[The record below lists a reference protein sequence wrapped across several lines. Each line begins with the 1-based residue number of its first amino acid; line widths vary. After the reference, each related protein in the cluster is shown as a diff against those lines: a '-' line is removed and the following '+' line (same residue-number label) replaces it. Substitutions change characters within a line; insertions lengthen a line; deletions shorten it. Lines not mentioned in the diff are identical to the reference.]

1 MAVPGVTAKVF
12 FGDSGRQ
19 DPVGRIGGGLSKLK
33 NATRS
38 GAEWDATVVMQP
50 RTLKF
55 KVVLYLTIALSAAM
69 LLFTGLVAW
78 FLYTEILGK
87 VSDQLIQVSE
97 VISKSARFAMLQNQ
111 PAYVDRII
119 HDVANLAKID
129 RVRILSKDGRITHST
144 FAPEIGQTV
153 DRKAEACSHCH
164 QSERPLEQVP
174 KNERTWTFK
183 GPNGESLLGSMEVI
197 RNEPSCYN
205 AACHQH
211 AKETS
216 VLGVLDIVY
225 SLDEIDR
232 KLRTSTLG
240 IAGFSLGFIAFAA
253 LLVGFFVHR
262 LVYLPLRDLESGAQR
277 LSTGNLD
284 QAIPVR
290 SGDEFGKL
298 ASSFNVMTDALRNS
312 RAELRVWGHTLEQK
326 VEKRTQELRRAQAE
340 TMRGEKL
347 ASVGLLASGVAH
359 ELNNPLTGIL
369 TFSHLVRQKMPDKSQ
384 DAEDMDLVIRETKR
398 CAAIIKGLL
407 DFARE
412 KHPEKKYN
420 DINQVIDD
428 TVRIVER
435 PANLRNIE
443 ITVDLDRTL
452 PPIWIDADQ
461 IKQVIMNML
470 VNAQHA
476 VEGKGSITVSTRRST
491 DPRAPAD
498 EPKPMVEIS
507 IVDTGCGIPEANLQR
522 IFDPFF
528 TSKDVGKGTGLGLS
542 VSHGIVEAHGGLI
555 KVESKGGEGSTFRV
569 YLPLT
574 APSAGPN
581 GKASGGVQ

>member
-1 MAVPGVTAKVF
+1 
-12 FGDSGRQ
+12 
-19 DPVGRIGGGLSKLK
+19 
-33 NATRS
+33 
-38 GAEWDATVVMQP
+38 MQP
-50 RTLKF
+50 KTLKF
-55 KVVLYLTIALSAAM
+55 KVVLYLTVALSAAM
-69 LLFTGLVAW
+69 LFFTGMVAW
-78 FLYTEILGK
+78 YLYSEILGK

-97 VISKSARFAMLQNQ
+97 VISRSTRFAMLQNQ

-119 HDVANLAKID
+119 NDVANHEGKIA
-129 RVRILSKDGRITHST
+129 RVRIISNDGKVVFTTH
-144 FAPEIGQTV
+144 APELGQTI
-153 DRKAEACSHCH
+153 DPKA
-164 QSERPLEQVP
+164 RPCLQCDPTTPVTEQLARG
-174 KNERTWTFK
+174 ERTWTFK
-183 GPNGESLLGSMEVI
+183 NPDGQSFLGSMEVI

-205 AACHQH
+205 AACHHHSQ
-211 AKETS
+211 ETP
-216 VLGVLDIVY
+216 VLGVLAIDY
-225 SLDEIDR
+225 SLDDINS
-232 KLRTSTLG
+232 KLRTSMLG
-240 IAGFSLGFIAFAA
+240 IAGFSVGFIGLAA

-262 LVYLPLRDLESGAQR
+262 LVYVPLRDLETGAQR
-277 LSTGNLD
+277 LSAGDLD

-298 ASSFNVMTDALRNS
+298 ASSFNTMTDALRMS
-312 RAELRVWGHTLEQK
+312 RAELQDWGHTLEQK
-326 VEKRTQELRRAQAE
+326 VQSRTQELRRAQAE

-369 TFSHLVRQKMPDKSQ
+369 TFSHLLRQKMPDKSV

-398 CAAIIKGLL
+398 CAAIIKRLL

-412 KHPEKKYN
+412 KHPEKKFT
-420 DINQVIDD
+420 DLNQVIDD

-435 PANLRNIE
+435 PAHLRDID

-461 IKQVIMNML
+461 IKQVVMNML

-476 VEGKGSITVSTRRST
+476 VEEKGTITISTRRAQ
-491 DPRAPAD
+491 DPRAGAS
-498 EPKPMVEIS
+498 EEKPMVAIS
-507 IVDTGCGIPEANLQR
+507 IVDTGCGIPEKNLKR

-555 KVESKGGEGSTFRV
+555 DVQSKVGEGSTFRV
-569 YLPLT
+569 FLPLT
-574 APSAGPN
+574 VPAAAPEKVSE
-581 GKASGGVQ
+581 GVQ

>member
-1 MAVPGVTAKVF
+1 M
-12 FGDSGRQ
+12 Q
-19 DPVGRIGGGLSKLK
+19 L
-33 NATRS
+33 
-38 GAEWDATVVMQP
+38 QP

-55 KVVLYLTIALSAAM
+55 KVVLYLTVGLSGAM
-69 LLFTGLVAW
+69 LLFTGVVAW
-78 FLYTEILGK
+78 FLYHEILGK
-87 VSDQLIQVSE
+87 VSDQVMQVSE
-97 VISKSARFAMLQNQ
+97 VISKSTRFAMLQNQ

-119 HDVANLAKID
+119 RDVANQEKIH
-129 RVRILSKDGRITHST
+129 RVRILSKEGRITHST
-144 FAPEIGQTV
+144 YAPEIGQTV

-197 RNEPSCYN
+197 HNEPSCYN

-211 AKETS
+211 SKETS

-225 SLDEIDR
+225 SLDEMEQS
-232 KLRTSTLG
+232 LRASTLG
-240 IAGFSLGFIAFAA
+240 IAGFSLSFIAIAA

-262 LVYLPLRDLESGAQR
+262 LVYVPLRDLESGAQR
-277 LSTGNLD
+277 LSAGNLD
-284 QAIPVR
+284 QTIPVR
-290 SGDEFGKL
+290 SADEFGKL
-298 ASSFNVMTDALRNS
+298 ASLFNGMTDALRNS
-312 RAELRVWGHTLEQK
+312 REQLRDWAHTLEQK
-326 VEKRTQELRRAQAE
+326 VESRTQELRRAQAE

-369 TFSHLVRQKMPDKSQ
+369 TFSHLLRQKMPDKSA

-398 CAAIIKGLL
+398 CAAIIKRLL

-412 KHPEKKYN
+412 KLPEKKFT
-420 DINQVIDD
+420 DLNQVIDD
-428 TVRIVER
+428 TVRIVEK
-435 PANLRNIE
+435 PAHLRDIE
-443 ITVDLDRTL
+443 IALDLDRTL

-476 VEGKGSITVSTRRST
+476 VEEKGSITVSTRRST
-491 DPRAPAD
+491 DPRAPAT
-498 EPKPMVEIS
+498 EPKPMVAIS
-507 IVDTGCGIPEANLQR
+507 VIDTGCGIPEANLRR

-555 KVESKGGEGSTFRV
+555 DVQSKVGEGSTFRV
-569 YLPLT
+569 FLPLT
-574 APSAGPN
+574 PPSVGPES
-581 GKASGGVQ
+581 KVSGSIQ

>member
-1 MAVPGVTAKVF
+1 M
-12 FGDSGRQ
+12 Q
-19 DPVGRIGGGLSKLK
+19 L
-33 NATRS
+33 
-38 GAEWDATVVMQP
+38 QP

-55 KVVLYLTIALSAAM
+55 KVVLYLTVALSAAM
-69 LLFTGLVAW
+69 LLFTGGVAW
-78 FLYTEILGK
+78 FLYQEILGK
-87 VSDQLIQVSE
+87 VSDQVIQVSE
-97 VISKSARFAMLQNQ
+97 IISKSTRFAMLQNQ

-119 HDVANLAKID
+119 HDVASQQKID
-129 RVRILSKDGRITHST
+129 RVRILSKEGRITHST
-144 FAPEIGQTV
+144 YAPEIGRTV

-183 GPNGESLLGSMEVI
+183 GPNGESLLGSKEVI

-211 AKETS
+211 SKETS
-216 VLGVLDIVY
+216 VLGVVDIVY
-225 SLDEIDR
+225 SLDEIEK
-232 KLRTSTLG
+232 KLSASTLG
-240 IAGFSLGFIAFAA
+240 IAGLSVGFIVFAA

-262 LVYLPLRDLESGAQR
+262 LVYVPLRDLEVGAQR

-290 SGDEFGKL
+290 SSDEFGNL
-298 ASSFNVMTDALRNS
+298 ASLFNGMTDALRNS
-312 RAELRVWGHTLEQK
+312 RAQLQDWGHTLEQK
-326 VEKRTQELRRAQAE
+326 VEERTQELRRAQAE

-369 TFSHLVRQKMPDKSQ
+369 TFSHLMRQKFPDKSA

-398 CAAIIKGLL
+398 CAVIIKRLL

-412 KHPEKKYN
+412 KHPEKKFT
-420 DINQVIDD
+420 DLNQVIDD
-428 TVRIVER
+428 TVRIVEK
-435 PANLRNIE
+435 PAHLRDIE
-443 ITVDLDRTL
+443 ITLDLDRTL

-461 IKQVIMNML
+461 IKQVVMNML

-476 VEGKGSITVSTRRST
+476 VEEKGSITVTT
-491 DPRAPAD
+491 GQAQDPRAPAT
-498 EPKPMVEIS
+498 EPKPMVAIS
-507 IVDTGCGIPEANLQR
+507 IVDTGCGIPEANLLR

-555 KVESKGGEGSTFRV
+555 DVQSKVGEGSTFRV
-569 YLPLT
+569 FLPLT
-574 APSAGPN
+574 PPSAAPES
-581 GKASGGVQ
+581 KASGSVA